1 MSKQTEVNVES
12 PDRTEKYEGVADQV
26 VAHDASVNNSFVGVV
41 RAERHASVA
50 NSIAAAFV
58 AGQNMDIAEGFGNAF
73 VAGANIEM
81 KGSSG
86 LALVAGA
93 NIDIHGGG
101 GCFLNCKQATVEN
114 GTIGVLLAPQAAL
127 GENVKVVM
135 STTQAIA
142 MGAAFG
148 LVAGVLGLL
157 FRRRR

>member
-1 MSKQTEVNVES
+1 MFKQPEMNAES
-12 PDRTEKYEGVADQV
+12 PKHTEELEGVADQV
-26 VAHDASVNNSFVGVV
+26 VAQDANINNSFVGVV
-41 RAERHASVA
+41 RAAGNASVA
-50 NSIAAAFV
+50 NSIAGGFV
-58 AGQNMDIAEGFGNAF
+58 AGQNLDVAEGFGNAF

-86 LALVAGA
+86 LTLVAGA
-93 NIDIHGGG
+93 NINIHGGG
-101 GCFLNCKQATVEN
+101 GGFMNCKQATVES
-114 GTIGVLLAPQAAL
+114 GTIGVLLTPQAAL

-148 LVAGVLGLL
+148 LVAGALGLL

>member
-1 MSKQTEVNVES
+1 MFKKPEMNAES
-12 PDRTEKYEGVADQV
+12 EQPIEELEGIADQV
-26 VAHDASVNNSFVGVV
+26 VAQDASINNSFVGVV
-41 RAERHASVA
+41 RAAGSASVA
-50 NSIAAAFV
+50 NSISGGFV
-58 AGQNMDIAEGFGNAF
+58 AGQNMEVAEGFGNAF

-81 KGSSG
+81 KGSAG
-86 LALVAGA
+86 LALIAGA

-101 GCFLNCKQATVEN
+101 GGILSCQQATVES
-114 GTIGVLLAPQAAL
+114 GTIGVLIAPQAAL

-148 LVAGVLGLL
+148 LVVGVLGLL

>member
-1 MSKQTEVNVES
+1 MFNKPDKNTENAL
-12 PDRTEKYEGVADQV
+12 PTEELEGVADQV
-26 VAHDASVNNSFVGVV
+26 VAHDASINNSFVGVV
-41 RAERHASVA
+41 RAAGSASVA
-50 NSIAAAFV
+50 NSIAGGFV
-58 AGQNMDIAEGFGNAF
+58 AGQNLEVAEGFGNAF

-81 KGSSG
+81 KGSAG
-86 LALVAGA
+86 LSLVAGA

-101 GCFLNCKQATVEN
+101 GGILSCKQATVE
-114 GTIGVLLAPQAAL
+114 GSTIGVLIAPEAAL

-148 LVAGVLGLL
+148 LVVSVFGLL

>member
-1 MSKQTEVNVES
+1 MSKQIEVNVES
-12 PDRTEKYEGVADQV
+12 PDSTEKYEGVADQV

-58 AGQNMDIAEGFGNAF
+58 AGQNLDIDEGFGNAF

-81 KGSSG
+81 KGSGG
-86 LALVAGA
+86 LVLVAGA

-101 GCFLNCKQATVEN
+101 GAFLNCKQATVEN
-114 GTIGVLLAPQAAL
+114 STIGVLFAPQAAL
-127 GENVKVVM
+127 GENVNVVM

-148 LVAGVLGLL
+148 FVAGVLGLL